1 MLCDYLLTCAQCE
14 LHNQV
19 RPHVFL
25 GFYKTNLI
33 HLIHFSVHFDALK
46 SYTNIITKCNVHQE
60 SQLPAGFRPPVLPAL
75 RPPKPRAAKPASGE
89 LPIPI
94 FWKYSN
100 MAHLH
105 TTLPQGKHLHRH
117 PSRY

>member
-1 MLCDYLLTCAQCE
+1 MKIFITEQNACG
-14 LHNQV
+14 
-19 RPHVFL
+19 VF
-25 GFYKTNLI
+25 
-33 HLIHFSVHFDALK
+33 
-46 SYTNIITKCNVHQE
+46 QE
-60 SQLPAGFRPPVLPAL
+60 TQLPAGFRPPVLPAL

-105 TTLPQGKHLHRH
+105 TTP
-117 PSRY
+117 P